1 MFLSIITPFYN
12 CFGIIKKCISSLEQQ
27 SCRDFEL
34 ILIDDASTDI
44 STEQLDQLVQSA
56 DISIHLLHNDKNHGP
71 GYSRNRG
78 IHIAQGDYLLFLDSD
93 DWLHD
98 NAIHILKQLISKHEY
113 DCIIFDYFI
122 VSSGQT
128 LRSTVE
134 RRKQGELKWD
144 DALLYSSG
152 SVCCKLYRSSI
163 IIENN
168 ITFPDIYIKED
179 MVFNKLALSCCK
191 NIFYLEEGLYY
202 YNIHPNSLM
211 HSEKAYDVRNDIIAF
226 QVLVENLSQYPDI
239 LTALMLRELLYAGTL
254 HMLCSG
260 SCKKDVS
267 AFVSEIKNRYPG
279 CLTHPYI
286 TELPFRMRL
295 FLFGIK
301 HRLWK
306 LLYIMAYL
314 KIKCRR

>member
-1 MFLSIITPFYN
+1 M
-12 CFGIIKKCISSLEQQ
+12 SLERQ
-27 SCRDFEL
+27 SCSDFEL

-44 STEQLDQLVQSA
+44 STEHLDQLVQSA
-56 DISIHLLHNDKNHGP
+56 GISIHLLHNDKNHGP

-78 IHIAQGDYLLFLDSD
+78 IQIAQGDYLLFLDSD

-98 NAIHILKQLISKHEY
+98 NAIHTLKQLISKHAY
-113 DCIIFDYFI
+113 DCVIFDYFI
-122 VSSGQT
+122 VSSRQT

-134 RRKQGELKWD
+134 KRNHGELKRE

-152 SVCCKLYRSSI
+152 SVWCKLYRSSI

-179 MVFNKLALSCCK
+179 MVFNKLALSYCN

-202 YNIHPNSLM
+202 YKIHPNSLM
-211 HSEKAYDVRNDIIAF
+211 HSEKAYDIRNDIAAF
-226 QVLVENLSQYPDI
+226 QVLEENLSQYPDI
-239 LTALMLRELLYAGTL
+239 LTVLMLRELLYAGTL

-260 SCKKDVS
+260 NCKKDAS
-267 AFVSEIKNRYPG
+267 DFVSGIKNRYPG
-279 CLTHPYI
+279 CLTHPCI
-286 TELPFRMRL
+286 AELPFRMRL

-301 HRLWK
+301 YRLWN